1 MLKRYQVFI
10 SSTYINLREERK
22 KIIESVLRID
32 CFPVGMELFPA
43 TNESQMEFIRKLIDE
58 SDFYVIILAGK
69 YGTIPEGKE
78 ISFTEMEYEYAIKMK
93 KPVIALLHSNPEKIS
108 VEYSEETPK
117 MKKKLESFRKR
128 LKESR
133 IVQFWNNQEE
143 LANYIPQSIFH
154 VIKNYEYRLRGWTR
168 SEIDIFR
175 LTGLFNNFQGN
186 MVTTLPVYV
195 QSERMNMVQFNEIKG
210 LMNLTNL
217 LGKVNIN
224 LDLLNVNEMILS
236 QNYNEVCI
244 GGPLSNEASNTYMR
258 MYVSDF
264 KCIVKSDTDFFTRK
278 DVDFF
283 SELAEKSE
291 DGKQYFILG
300 DTKLP
305 FSPDGNGEWGF
316 IVKINKGFNNFCYL
330 FFGETSIGT
339 LEIINFFCQNYMK
352 IYDKFQNNQFF
363 MAIKVKVK
371 GRMIADMKSLKDFS
385 NLIRPIS

>member
-22 KIIESVLRID
+22 KIIESVLKID

-43 TNESQMEFIRKLIDE
+43 TNESQMEFIKKLIDE

-69 YGTIPEGKE
+69 YGTIPGGKE
-78 ISFTEMEYEYAIKMK
+78 ISFTEMEYEYATKMK
-93 KPVIALLHSNPEKIS
+93 KPVIALLHRNPEQIS
-108 VEYSEETPK
+108 VEYSETTPK
-117 MKKKLESFRKR
+117 MKKKLESFRNR
-128 LKESR
+128 LKEAR

-154 VIKNYEYRLRGWTR
+154 AIKNYEYRLRGWTR

-186 MVTTLPVYV
+186 IVTTLPVYV

-224 LDLLNVNEMILS
+224 LDLMSANEMISS
-236 QNYNEVCI
+236 QNYNEICI

-258 MYVSDF
+258 MYVSAF
-264 KCIVKSDTDFFTRK
+264 KCIVKSDADFFTRK

-283 SELAEKSE
+283 SEMAEKSE

-305 FSPDGNGEWGF
+305 FSPDGNSEWGF
-316 IVKINKGFNNFCYL
+316 IVKINKGFSNFCYL

-339 LEIINFFCQNYMK
+339 LEVINFFCQNYMK
-352 IYDKFQNNQFF
+352 IYDEFLNNQFF

-371 GRMIADMKSLKDFS
+371 GRMIADMESLKDFS
-385 NLIRPIS
+385 NLIRPVL